1 MESREALAD
10 KRPDAASNGP
20 APAILPNN
28 FDLIRLLAAC
38 QVVVVHTSFAFLPRQ
53 SLAVEFLSQA
63 PGVPVFFFISGF
75 LVSASWE
82 RNPDPRMFALNRV
95 LRIAPAYLAVSIFS
109 LVAILAFARLP
120 LAHDAPELALWFG
133 AQLTLLCDWNPAFL
147 RGYGDGVANGSL
159 WTIPIEVCFYAAT
172 PFLCGL
178 HRKSRGGI
186 GVLVTLAAASFLLAY
201 SDAWLMHH
209 IHSWKLI
216 SKFVALTPFPWFGM
230 FICGLLAQRYL
241 PVVLPLVRG
250 RAWLFG
256 LLALGVMAV
265 TFEWRVPPLL
275 TSGNRFVGA
284 VNFATLAL
292 FTLSLAYSA
301 RGLAAWLL
309 HRNDISYGL
318 YLFHLPIA
326 NILLANGFRGTTG
339 MLLTCGLAVLAGC
352 ASWFAV
358 EKPALARRVT
368 ALYRHES

>member
-1 MESREALAD
+1 MENPGALAGEE
-10 KRPDAASNGP
+10 PNAALEGS

-75 LVSASWE
+75 LISAAWE
-82 RNPDPRMFALNRV
+82 RNPDPRAFALNRI
-95 LRIAPAYLAVSIFS
+95 LRIAPAYLAVSVFS
-109 LVAILAFARLP
+109 LIAILAFADLP
-120 LAHDAPELALWFG
+120 LAQDAPKLALWFG
-133 AQLTLLCDWNPAFL
+133 AQLTLLCDWNPQFL

-178 HRKSRGGI
+178 LGKSRKGI
-186 GVLVTLAAASFLLAY
+186 GLLVVLAAASFLLAY

-230 FICGLLAQRYL
+230 FICGLLAQRFL
-241 PVVLPLVRG
+241 PALLPLVRG

-256 LLALGVMAV
+256 LLALGVMAI

-275 TSGNRFVGA
+275 TSGNRFVG
-284 VNFATLAL
+284 VLNFATLAF
-292 FTLSLAYSA
+292 FTLALAYSA
-301 RGLAAWLL
+301 RGLAARLL
-309 HRNDISYGL
+309 RRNDISYGL

-326 NILLANGFRGTTG
+326 NILLANGLRGTTG
-339 MLLTCGLAVLAGC
+339 MLLTWVLAVAAAC
-352 ASWFAV
+352 ISWFV
-358 EKPALARRVT
+358 IEKPALARRTT
-368 ALYRHES
+368 ALYRHD